1 MFDCNTYVI
10 TGSPGIIIDTGAK
23 MFLPALINSLH
34 KDGIEP
40 EDIGIITN
48 THLHGDHCGANE
60 AFKEFSGG
68 KIIIHPVQKKFYNLV
83 VLEGGRVFG
92 LPSPEFREDACLEN
106 DRLSAGDV
114 ELELIASP
122 GHTPDSICFYNP
134 KDKVLIS
141 GDVVFEQNTGRV
153 DLPGSSADE
162 LKRSIEGLSK
172 LEIEYLLPGHMGIV
186 TGQDEVRRNFDF
198 IKEYILE
205 WL

>member
-1 MFDCNTYVI
+1 M
-10 TGSPGIIIDTGAK
+10 
-23 MFLPALINSLH
+23 
-34 KDGIEP
+34 
-40 EDIGIITN
+40 
-48 THLHGDHCGANE
+48 
-60 AFKEFSGG
+60 
-68 KIIIHPVQKKFYNLV
+68 
-83 VLEGGRVFG
+83 LEGGRVFG
-92 LPSPEFREDACLEN
+92 LPSPEFREDAFLEN

-172 LEIEYLLPGHMGIV
+172 LELP
-186 TGQDEVRRNFDF
+186 QR
-198 IKEYILE
+198 KEFRYPPYARLVQME
-205 WL
+205 SDR